1 VLATVVHCDGFL
13 LWELPAAAPVS
24 RYGVCGA
31 FCTTRSHLFD
41 R

>member
-1 VLATVVHCDGFL
+1 MLATVVHCDGFL
-13 LWELPAAAPVS
+13 LWELPAAPVS

-41 R
+41 G